1 MKIPSRLKSPDKN
14 HSVTA
19 PSEQVFLGYDS
30 MQYKHNNKTH
40 RPGQKL
46 PPYRKE
52 YIWFQMYSKN
62 FQASQC
68 AKSHTLTKVIHLT
81 LDIE

>member
-46 PPYRKE
+46 PTPVK
-52 YIWFQMYSKN
+52 
-62 FQASQC
+62 
-68 AKSHTLTKVIHLT
+68 
-81 LDIE
+81 